1 MNTEHNEAMEI
12 LELKHQ
18 IKVIE
23 LTIQQ
28 TEIALRRAR
37 GNKQGLHQRVADLHH
52 ILDSHMI
59 ELTRLESGSN

>member
-1 MNTEHNEAMEI
+1 MNTKHNDAMEI
-12 LELKHQ
+12 LRLQHQ

-28 TEIALRRAR
+28 TETALNRAR

-52 ILDSHMI
+52 ILDSHVI
-59 ELTRLESGSN
+59 ELERLEASHD